1 MMKKYV
7 MAISMLVALPI
18 AAQETYEN
26 ANIVTE
32 DLNGTARYVGMGGAM
47 DALGA
52 DLSTI
57 ASNPAGLGLFRSSQI
72 AATAGMSMQQDAKDF
87 HNASKAHANFDQIG
101 FVWSSQKSR
110 KSFVNLAFN
119 YHKSRDFNYILTAAQ
134 NTLAQHASQNAL
146 SYIKAVGDPVIAKDE
161 NGNIIK
167 DENGNPL
174 SESTIAILRPQD
186 KYGNY
191 YGDYYGDFYWTS
203 QIDNLYYNAFI
214 MGDGGAGFNM
224 ADGYLMN
231 RANKGYIGEYDFS
244 ISGNINDRVYL
255 GLTFGLQD
263 VHYKGYSEY
272 TENLVTGVGNTSVG
286 SLTVSDE
293 RKITGTGYNV
303 KAGVIFRP
311 IEDSPFRFG
320 LSFASPTFYDLTTSN
335 NTYLINNTN
344 LDGYNKNYEAYDSY
358 NFRLNSPMK
367 FGVSVGHTVG
377 NFLALGAVY
386 EYADYGA
393 TNPRVKDGDYY
404 DWDYEMYY
412 SSSSKDAVM
421 KDHTEATLKGV
432 STLKVGLEFK
442 PIPEVAFRAGY
453 NYVSPMYNSNGFK
466 DVYLDSYGT
475 NVASAT
481 DYTNWKST
489 NRLTLGVGYSY
500 GKFFADLAYQYS
512 MQKGDF
518 YPFMDAYVDDY
529 IVVDRSQIVDEI
541 DNYATKTEV
550 ENNRHQFMLTLGY
563 RF

>member
-1 MMKKYV
+1 MMKKFV
-7 MAISMLVALPI
+7 FAISMLAALPVT
-18 AAQETYEN
+18 AQETYEN

-52 DLSTI
+52 DISTI
-57 ASNPAGLGLFRSSQI
+57 ATNPAGLGLFRSSQV
-72 AATAGMSMQQDAKDF
+72 AVTAGMSMQQDAKDF

-101 FVWSSQKSR
+101 FVWSKQNNER
-110 KSFVNLAFN
+110 SFLNLSFN
-119 YHKSRDFNYILTAAQ
+119 YHKSRDFNFILTAAQ
-134 NTLAQHASQNAL
+134 DNLSQRASQNAL
-146 SYIKAVGDPVIAKDE
+146 SYIKAVGDRDAT
-161 NGNIIK
+161 G
-167 DENGNPL
+167 
-174 SESTIAILRPQD
+174 ESTIAINE
-186 KYGNY
+186 KNGK
-191 YGDYYGDFYWTS
+191 YYGDFYWTS

-255 GLTFGLQD
+255 GLTFGIQD

-272 TENLVTGVGNTSVG
+272 TENLVSGVGNTSVG

-293 RKITGTGYNV
+293 RKITGTGCNF
-303 KAGVIFRP
+303 KIGAIFRP

-335 NTYLINNTN
+335 YTYLINNPLPGDN
-344 LDGYNKNYEAYDSY
+344 SNYKASDSY
-358 NFRLNSPMK
+358 DFRLNSPMK
-367 FGVSVGHTVG
+367 FGVSLGHTIG
-377 NFLALGAVY
+377 NYLAIGAGY

-404 DWDYEMYY
+404 DWYYDTYY

-529 IVVDRSQIVDEI
+529 LLDDKGQIIKDEI
-541 DNYATKTEV
+541 NNYATKTEV
-550 ENNRHQFMLTLGY
+550 ENNRHQLLLTLGY

>member
-7 MAISMLVALPI
+7 MAISMLVALPV

-72 AATAGMSMQQDAKDF
+72 AATGGLSIQAEAKDF
-87 HNASKAHANFDQIG
+87 NNASKAHANFDQIG
-101 FVWSSQKSR
+101 FVWSSQNSS

-119 YHKSRDFNYILTAAQ
+119 YHKSRDFNYLLSAAQ
-134 NTLAQHASQNAL
+134 SRLNQEASQNAL
-146 SYIKAVGDPVIAKDE
+146 SYIKAIGDVDKD
-161 NGNIIK
+161 GQ
-167 DENGNPL
+167 
-174 SESTIAILRPQD
+174 STIACNYD
-186 KYGNY
+186 KHGNI
-191 YGDYYGDFYWTS
+191 YGDFVWTS
-203 QIDNLYYNAFI
+203 QLDNLYYNTFI
-214 MGDGGAGFNM
+214 FDNEEMAGFNM
-224 ADGYLMN
+224 ANAYDMK
-231 RANKGYIGEYDFS
+231 RASKGYIGEFDFS
-244 ISGNINDRVYL
+244 VSGNINDRVYL
-255 GLTFGLQD
+255 GLTIGMHD

-272 TENLVTGVGNTSVG
+272 TENLVSESGVGGSV
-286 SLTVSDE
+286 TVSDE
-293 RKITGTGYNV
+293 RKITGTGYNF
-303 KAGVIFRP
+303 KLGAIFRP
-311 IEDSPFRFG
+311 IEGSPFRLG

-335 NTYLINNTN
+335 NTYLINNTP

-358 NFRLNSPMK
+358 DFRLNSPMK

-393 TNPRVKDGDYY
+393 TNPRIKTGDYD
-404 DWDYEMYY
+404 DWYPETYY
-412 SSSSKDAVM
+412 SSSTRDDAM
-421 KDHTEATLKGV
+421 KDHTENTLKGV
-432 STLKVGLEFK
+432 STLKLGVEVK
-442 PIPEVAFRAGY
+442 PIPELALRAGY
-453 NYVSPMYNSNGFK
+453 NYVSPMYKKDGFK
-466 DVYLDSYGT
+466 DAYLDSYGT

-481 DYTNWKST
+481 DYTNWQST
-489 NRLTLGVGYSY
+489 NRLTLGMGYTY

-518 YPFMDAYVDDY
+518 YPFMDAFADDY
-529 IVVDRSQIVDEI
+529 IKAADGSIVKHEI
-541 DNYATKTEV
+541 TNYATKTEV
-550 ENNRHQFMLTLGY
+550 KNNRHQLMLTLGY

>member
-1 MMKKYV
+1 MKKFV
-7 MAISMLVALPI
+7 FAISMLAALPVI
-18 AAQETYEN
+18 AQETYEN

-32 DLNGTARYVGMGGAM
+32 DLNGTARFVGMGGAM

-52 DLSTI
+52 DISTI
-57 ASNPAGLGLFRSSQI
+57 ATNPAGLGLFRSSQV
-72 AATAGMSMQQDAKDF
+72 AVTAGMSMQQDAKDF

-101 FVWSSQKSR
+101 FVWSKQNNER
-110 KSFVNLAFN
+110 SFLNLSFN
-119 YHKSRDFNYILTAAQ
+119 YHKSRDFNFILTAAQ
-134 NTLAQHASQNAL
+134 DNLSQRASQNAL
-146 SYIKAVGDPVIAKDE
+146 SYIKAVGDRDAT
-161 NGNIIK
+161 G
-167 DENGNPL
+167 
-174 SESTIAILRPQD
+174 ESTIAINE
-186 KYGNY
+186 KNGK
-191 YGDYYGDFYWTS
+191 YYGDFYWTS

-255 GLTFGLQD
+255 GLTFGIQD

-272 TENLVTGVGNTSVG
+272 TENLVSGVGNTSVG

-293 RKITGTGYNV
+293 RKITGTGCNF
-303 KAGVIFRP
+303 KIGAIFRP

-335 NTYLINNTN
+335 YTYLINNPLPGDN
-344 LDGYNKNYEAYDSY
+344 SNYKASDSY
-358 NFRLNSPMK
+358 DFRLNSPMK
-367 FGVSVGHTVG
+367 FGVSLGHTIG
-377 NFLALGAVY
+377 NYLAIGAGY

-404 DWDYEMYY
+404 DWYYDTYY

-529 IVVDRSQIVDEI
+529 LLDDKGQIIKDEI
-541 DNYATKTEV
+541 NNYATKTEV
-550 ENNRHQFMLTLGY
+550 ENNRHQLLLTLGY

>member
-1 MMKKYV
+1 MMKKFV
-7 MAISMLVALPI
+7 FAISMLAALPVT
-18 AAQETYEN
+18 AQETYEN

-32 DLNGTARYVGMGGAM
+32 DLNGTARFVGMGGAM

-52 DLSTI
+52 DISTI
-57 ASNPAGLGLFRSSQI
+57 ATNPAGLGLFRSSQV
-72 AATAGMSMQQDAKDF
+72 AVTAGMSMQQDAKDF

-101 FVWSSQKSR
+101 FVWSKQNNER
-110 KSFVNLAFN
+110 SFLNLSFN
-119 YHKSRDFNYILTAAQ
+119 YHKSRDFNFILTAAQ
-134 NTLAQHASQNAL
+134 DNLSQRASQNAL
-146 SYIKAVGDPVIAKDE
+146 SYIKAVGDRDAT
-161 NGNIIK
+161 G
-167 DENGNPL
+167 
-174 SESTIAILRPQD
+174 ESTIAINE
-186 KYGNY
+186 KNGK
-191 YGDYYGDFYWTS
+191 YYGDFYWTS

-255 GLTFGLQD
+255 GLTFGIQD

-272 TENLVTGVGNTSVG
+272 TENLVSGVGNTSVG

-293 RKITGTGYNV
+293 RKITGTGCNF
-303 KAGVIFRP
+303 KIGAIFRP

-335 NTYLINNTN
+335 YTYLINNPLPGDN
-344 LDGYNKNYEAYDSY
+344 SNYKASDSY
-358 NFRLNSPMK
+358 DFRLNSPMK
-367 FGVSVGHTVG
+367 FGVSLGHTIG
-377 NFLALGAVY
+377 NYLAIGAGY

-404 DWDYEMYY
+404 DWYYDTYY

-529 IVVDRSQIVDEI
+529 LLDDKGQIIQDEI
-541 DNYATKTEV
+541 NNYATKTEV
-550 ENNRHQFMLTLGY
+550 ENNRHQLLLTLGY

>member
-1 MMKKYV
+1 MMKKFV
-7 MAISMLVALPI
+7 FAISMLAALPVT
-18 AAQETYEN
+18 AQETYEN

-32 DLNGTARYVGMGGAM
+32 DLNGTARFVGMGGAM

-52 DLSTI
+52 DISTI
-57 ASNPAGLGLFRSSQI
+57 ATNPAGLGLFRSSQV
-72 AATAGMSMQQDAKDF
+72 AVTAGMSMQQDAKDF

-101 FVWSSQKSR
+101 FVWSKQNNER
-110 KSFVNLAFN
+110 SFLNLSFN
-119 YHKSRDFNYILTAAQ
+119 YHKSRDFNFILTAAQ
-134 NTLAQHASQNAL
+134 DNLSQRASQNAL
-146 SYIKAVGDPVIAKDE
+146 SYIKAVGDRDAT
-161 NGNIIK
+161 G
-167 DENGNPL
+167 
-174 SESTIAILRPQD
+174 ESTIAINE
-186 KYGNY
+186 KNGK
-191 YGDYYGDFYWTS
+191 YYGDFYWTS

-255 GLTFGLQD
+255 GLTFGIQD

-272 TENLVTGVGNTSVG
+272 TENLVSGVGNTSVG

-293 RKITGTGYNV
+293 RKITGTGCNF
-303 KAGVIFRP
+303 KIGAIFRP

-335 NTYLINNTN
+335 YTYLINNPLPGDN
-344 LDGYNKNYEAYDSY
+344 SNYKASDSY
-358 NFRLNSPMK
+358 DFRLNSPMK
-367 FGVSVGHTVG
+367 FGVSLGHTIG
-377 NFLALGAVY
+377 NYLAIGAGY

-404 DWDYEMYY
+404 DWYYDTYY

-453 NYVSPMYNSNGFK
+453 NYVSPMYNSSGFK

-529 IVVDRSQIVDEI
+529 LLDDKGQIIKDEI
-541 DNYATKTEV
+541 NNYATKTEV
-550 ENNRHQFMLTLGY
+550 ENNRHQLLLTLGY

>member
-1 MMKKYV
+1 MMKKFV
-7 MAISMLVALPI
+7 FAISMLAALPVT
-18 AAQETYEN
+18 AQETYEN

-32 DLNGTARYVGMGGAM
+32 DLNGTARFVGMGGAM

-52 DLSTI
+52 DISTI
-57 ASNPAGLGLFRSSQI
+57 ATNPAGLGLFRSSQV
-72 AATAGMSMQQDAKDF
+72 AVTAGMSMQQDAKDF

-101 FVWSSQKSR
+101 FVWSKQNNER
-110 KSFVNLAFN
+110 SFLNLSFN
-119 YHKSRDFNYILTAAQ
+119 YHKSRDFNFILTAAQ
-134 NTLAQHASQNAL
+134 DNLSQRASQNAL
-146 SYIKAVGDPVIAKDE
+146 SYIKAVGDRDAT
-161 NGNIIK
+161 G
-167 DENGNPL
+167 
-174 SESTIAILRPQD
+174 ESTIAINEENG
-186 KYGNY
+186 K
-191 YGDYYGDFYWTS
+191 YYGDFYWTS

-255 GLTFGLQD
+255 GLTFGIQD

-272 TENLVTGVGNTSVG
+272 TENLVSGVGNTSVG

-293 RKITGTGYNV
+293 RKITGTGCNF
-303 KAGVIFRP
+303 KIGAIFRP

-335 NTYLINNTN
+335 YTYLINNPLPGDN
-344 LDGYNKNYEAYDSY
+344 SNYKASDSY
-358 NFRLNSPMK
+358 DFRLNSPMK
-367 FGVSVGHTVG
+367 FGVSLGHTIG
-377 NFLALGAVY
+377 NYLAIGAGY

-404 DWDYEMYY
+404 DWYYDTYY

-529 IVVDRSQIVDEI
+529 LLDDKGQIIKDEI
-541 DNYATKTEV
+541 NNYATKTEV
-550 ENNRHQFMLTLGY
+550 DYNRHQLLLTLGY

>member
-1 MMKKYV
+1 MMKKFV
-7 MAISMLVALPI
+7 FAISMLAALPVT
-18 AAQETYEN
+18 AQETYEN

-32 DLNGTARYVGMGGAM
+32 DLNGTARFVGMGGAM

-52 DLSTI
+52 DISTI
-57 ASNPAGLGLFRSSQI
+57 ATNPAGLGLFRSSQV
-72 AATAGMSMQQDAKDF
+72 AVTAGMSMQQDAKDF

-101 FVWSSQKSR
+101 FVWSKQNNER
-110 KSFVNLAFN
+110 SFLNLSFN
-119 YHKSRDFNYILTAAQ
+119 YHKSRDFNFILTAAQ
-134 NTLAQHASQNAL
+134 DNLSQRASQNAL
-146 SYIKAVGDPVIAKDE
+146 SYIKAVGDRDAT
-161 NGNIIK
+161 G
-167 DENGNPL
+167 
-174 SESTIAILRPQD
+174 ESTIAINE
-186 KYGNY
+186 KNGK
-191 YGDYYGDFYWTS
+191 YYGDFYWTS

-255 GLTFGLQD
+255 GLTFGIQD

-272 TENLVTGVGNTSVG
+272 TENLVSGVGNTSVG

-293 RKITGTGYNV
+293 RKITGTGCNF
-303 KAGVIFRP
+303 KIGAIFRP

-335 NTYLINNTN
+335 YTYLINNPLPGDN
-344 LDGYNKNYEAYDSY
+344 SNYKASDSY
-358 NFRLNSPMK
+358 DFRLNSPMK
-367 FGVSVGHTVG
+367 FGVSLGHTIG
-377 NFLALGAVY
+377 NYLAIGAGY

-404 DWDYEMYY
+404 DWYYDTYY

-466 DVYLDSYGT
+466 NVYLDSYGT

-529 IVVDRSQIVDEI
+529 LLDDKGQIIKDEI
-541 DNYATKTEV
+541 NNYATKTEV
-550 ENNRHQFMLTLGY
+550 ENNRHQLLLTLGY

>member
-1 MMKKYV
+1 MMKKFV
-7 MAISMLVALPI
+7 FAISMLAALPVT
-18 AAQETYEN
+18 AQETYEN

-32 DLNGTARYVGMGGAM
+32 DLNGTARFVGMGGAM

-52 DLSTI
+52 DISTI
-57 ASNPAGLGLFRSSQI
+57 ATNPAGLGLFRSSQV
-72 AATAGMSMQQDAKDF
+72 AVTAGMSMQQDAKDF

-101 FVWSSQKSR
+101 FVWSKQNNER
-110 KSFVNLAFN
+110 SFLNLSFN
-119 YHKSRDFNYILTAAQ
+119 YHKSRDFNFILTAAQ
-134 NTLAQHASQNAL
+134 DNLSQRASQNAL
-146 SYIKAVGDPVIAKDE
+146 SYIKAVGDRDAT
-161 NGNIIK
+161 G
-167 DENGNPL
+167 
-174 SESTIAILRPQD
+174 ESTIAINE
-186 KYGNY
+186 KNGK
-191 YGDYYGDFYWTS
+191 YYGDFYWTS

-255 GLTFGLQD
+255 GLTFGIQD

-272 TENLVTGVGNTSVG
+272 TENLVSGVGNTSVG

-293 RKITGTGYNV
+293 RKITGTGCNF
-303 KAGVIFRP
+303 KIGAIFRP

-335 NTYLINNTN
+335 YTYLINNPLPGDN
-344 LDGYNKNYEAYDSY
+344 SNYKASDSY
-358 NFRLNSPMK
+358 DFRLNSPMK
-367 FGVSVGHTVG
+367 FGVSLGHTIG
-377 NFLALGAVY
+377 NYLAIGAGY

-404 DWDYEMYY
+404 DWYYDTYY

-529 IVVDRSQIVDEI
+529 LLDDKGQIIKDEI
-541 DNYATKTEV
+541 NNYATKTEV
-550 ENNRHQFMLTLGY
+550 ENNRHQLLLTLGY

>member
-1 MMKKYV
+1 MMKKFV
-7 MAISMLVALPI
+7 FAISMLAALPVT
-18 AAQETYEN
+18 AQETYEN

-32 DLNGTARYVGMGGAM
+32 DLNGTARFVGMGGAM

-52 DLSTI
+52 DISTI
-57 ASNPAGLGLFRSSQI
+57 ATNPAGLGLFRSSQV
-72 AATAGMSMQQDAKDF
+72 AVTAGMSMQQDAKDF
-87 HNASKAHANFDQIG
+87 HNSSKAHANFDQIG
-101 FVWSSQKSR
+101 FVWSKQNNER
-110 KSFVNLAFN
+110 SFLNLSFN
-119 YHKSRDFNYILTAAQ
+119 YHKSRDFNFILTAAQ
-134 NTLAQHASQNAL
+134 DNLSQRASQNAL
-146 SYIKAVGDPVIAKDE
+146 SYIKAVGDRDAT
-161 NGNIIK
+161 G
-167 DENGNPL
+167 
-174 SESTIAILRPQD
+174 ESTIAINE
-186 KYGNY
+186 KNGK
-191 YGDYYGDFYWTS
+191 YYGDFYWTS

-255 GLTFGLQD
+255 GLTFGIQD

-272 TENLVTGVGNTSVG
+272 TENLVSGVGNTSVG

-293 RKITGTGYNV
+293 RKITGTGCNF
-303 KAGVIFRP
+303 KIGAIFRP

-335 NTYLINNTN
+335 YTYLINNPLPGDN
-344 LDGYNKNYEAYDSY
+344 SNYKASDSY
-358 NFRLNSPMK
+358 DFRLNSPMK
-367 FGVSVGHTVG
+367 FGVSLGHTIG
-377 NFLALGAVY
+377 NYLAIGAGY

-404 DWDYEMYY
+404 DWYYDTYY

-529 IVVDRSQIVDEI
+529 LLDDKGQIIKDEI
-541 DNYATKTEV
+541 NNYATKTEV
-550 ENNRHQFMLTLGY
+550 ENNRHQLLLTLGY

>member
-1 MMKKYV
+1 MMKKFV
-7 MAISMLVALPI
+7 FAISMLAALPVT
-18 AAQETYEN
+18 AQETYEN

-32 DLNGTARYVGMGGAM
+32 DLNGTARFVGMGGAM

-52 DLSTI
+52 DISTI
-57 ASNPAGLGLFRSSQI
+57 ATNPAGLGLFRSSQV
-72 AATAGMSMQQDAKDF
+72 AVTAGMSMQQDAKDF

-101 FVWSSQKSR
+101 FVWSKQNNER
-110 KSFVNLAFN
+110 SFLNLSFN
-119 YHKSRDFNYILTAAQ
+119 YHKSRDFNFILTAAQ
-134 NTLAQHASQNAL
+134 DNLSQRASQNAL
-146 SYIKAVGDPVIAKDE
+146 SYIKAVGDRDAT
-161 NGNIIK
+161 G
-167 DENGNPL
+167 
-174 SESTIAILRPQD
+174 ESTIAINE
-186 KYGNY
+186 KNGK
-191 YGDYYGDFYWTS
+191 YYGDFYWTS

-255 GLTFGLQD
+255 GLTFGIQD

-272 TENLVTGVGNTSVG
+272 TENLVSGVGNTSVG

-293 RKITGTGYNV
+293 RKITGTGFNF
-303 KAGVIFRP
+303 KIGAIFRP

-335 NTYLINNTN
+335 YTYLINNPLPGDN
-344 LDGYNKNYEAYDSY
+344 SNYKASDSY
-358 NFRLNSPMK
+358 DFRLNSPMK
-367 FGVSVGHTVG
+367 FGVSLGHTIG
-377 NFLALGAVY
+377 NYLAIGAGY

-404 DWDYEMYY
+404 DWYYDTYY

-529 IVVDRSQIVDEI
+529 LLDDKGQIIKDEI
-541 DNYATKTEV
+541 NNYATKTEV
-550 ENNRHQFMLTLGY
+550 ENNRHQLLLTLGY